1 MEKSFQIDIITP
13 VKTISLGSS
22 EYLRAPGLKGLFG
35 VKAKHVSSVISI
47 NLGEIKVTQNG
58 KDSYFATNGGYADIK
73 PEGVILILET
83 FEKSNEINIERS
95 KESIKKSQKRLGN
108 SEFNQSRVK
117 KALKRSQNR
126 LKIAEKK

>member
-1 MEKSFQIDIITP
+1 MPQFTS
-13 VKTISLGSS
+13 
-22 EYLRAPGLKGLFG
+22 
-35 VKAKHVSSVISI
+35 
-47 NLGEIKVTQNG
+47 KVTQNS

>member
-22 EYLRAPGLKGLFG
+22 EYLRAPWLIGLFG

-95 KESIKKSQKRLGN
+95 KESIKKSQERLGN